1 MRELTSSWSD
11 RTIEGS
17 FMFLLTIICNQSKRE
32 SRRDR
37 IQIEAQ
43 MVNKGADGMSG
54 SRDAFWRAA

>member
-1 MRELTSSWSD
+1 
-11 RTIEGS
+11 
-17 FMFLLTIICNQSKRE
+17 MFLLTIICNQSKRE